1 MNEHWQI
8 SPLDEVVK
16 FIDYRGK
23 TPEKT
28 ECGLRLIT
36 AKNVKM
42 GYLQNDPMEFIDPAT
57 YDQWMTRGIPK
68 KGDVLFTT
76 EAPLGNVTQLDTDE
90 KVVFAQRIIIMQPNR
105 EVLDSTF
112 LKYMLLSKFMQDRIH
127 AKGTG
132 ATVKGIKAQLLKKVK
147 ISFPRSLPEQKRIV
161 SIVDEAFEA
170 IDIAIDN
177 TKQNLTNAREL
188 FDSYLN
194 AIFTQKGDGWEWV
207 TLSEI
212 TTDITDGDHQ
222 PPPKSESGIPFITI
236 SNINKQDRTVDF
248 SNTFKVSSEYFNKL
262 KHNKKPRQGDILY
275 TVTGSYGIPVVVD
288 HALDFCFQR
297 HIGLIR
303 PDLETNSKCL
313 YYMLLSR
320 HLLNQADECATGT
333 AQKTVSLSGLRRF
346 SVPKI
351 PKEQQETIVAEL
363 DILSEQICRLEAIY
377 QQKLTALNE
386 LKQSILHKAFT
397 GELTADTADLK
408 TNIEKEAIAA

>member
-1 MNEHWQI
+1 MKVTI
-8 SPLDEVVK
+8 PPL
-16 FIDYRGK
+16 
-23 TPEKT
+23 
-28 ECGLRLIT
+28 
-36 AKNVKM
+36 
-42 GYLQNDPMEFIDPAT
+42 
-57 YDQWMTRGIPK
+57 
-68 KGDVLFTT
+68 
-76 EAPLGNVTQLDTDE
+76 
-90 KVVFAQRIIIMQPNR
+90 
-105 EVLDSTF
+105 S
-112 LKYMLLSKFMQDRIH
+112 
-127 AKGTG
+127 
-132 ATVKGIKAQLLKKVK
+132 
-147 ISFPRSLPEQKRIV
+147 EQKRIV

-177 TKQNLTNAREL
+177 TKQNLTNVREL
-188 FDSYLN
+188 FESYLN
-194 AIFTQKGDGWEWV
+194 AIFTQKGDGWKWV
-207 TLSEI
+207 SLSEI

-288 HALDFCFQR
+288 HALEFCFQR

-303 PDLETNSKCL
+303 PDLQTNSKCL

-351 PKEQQETIVAEL
+351 PKEQQEKIVAEL
-363 DILSEQICRLEAIY
+363 DFLSEQICRLEALY
-377 QQKLTALNE
+377 RQKLIALNE

-397 GELTADTADLK
+397 GELTADKADLK
-408 TNIEKEAIAA
+408 TNIEQEAIAV